1 MKLIKKKRT
10 YIQDSVEH
18 HCTDLYIV
26 KDNGYKIPIIPK
38 FFNDKRN
45 WRDLYEI
52 AEADDE

>member
-10 YIQDSVEH
+10 YLQDSVEH

-52 AEADDE
+52 AEEENE